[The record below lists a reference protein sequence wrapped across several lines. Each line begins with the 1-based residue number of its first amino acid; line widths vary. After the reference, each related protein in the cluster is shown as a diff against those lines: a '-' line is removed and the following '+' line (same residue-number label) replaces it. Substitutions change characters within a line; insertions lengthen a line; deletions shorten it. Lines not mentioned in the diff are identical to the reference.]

1 MPPRWIHIAAFL
13 FAVLVG
19 ACGGQM
25 DQSHPPPAESPPLP
39 AQRPAKEL
47 FHSCGHIGF
56 GSSDTL
62 AYAPDGQ
69 SVAVGSNYGY
79 VKTFDV
85 HDGSEQ
91 RVFALGKP
99 ILEGT
104 ERSVS
109 STSYSRDGT
118 LLAVG
123 DWLGG
128 VTIFRVATGETVQ
141 TFSVPQYLFAVALSP
156 DGQVLAIA
164 STGKVQLRRVSD
176 GSLLRLLDVSITN
189 DGGGSYG
196 RPRRVLSF
204 SPNGKYLV
212 VGGLLSTRIWGVEDG
227 VAMYSLSE
235 GFNPVNAVSYSRDG
249 TVIAAIGNTWLR
261 VWRTSNGEE
270 IAHAGLPGKDT
281 VDAFVR
287 LDFMSDRQSI
297 LVARANAVD
306 IWRFREGN
314 NFTGSLVRS
323 DGPKR
328 SPDSSLYDVVISPDG
343 QTLLT
348 GEVFGRVVLT
358 DIPSWQ
364 SRVVIS
370 GYPGGTRSLAFGA
383 AGTMLAGHEYTS
395 KSESYGVSHL
405 WDTRALRIIRSIDGT
420 RGTSALS
427 PTGRLLAVGLP
438 QGGVAIY
445 DPPDAR
451 APRVVV
457 PMRDAAYSLAFSR
470 DESELAI
477 SLMRSVA
484 AENAIVF
491 LRTTDGSQVRTVRAP
506 VGMLDALTL
515 SPNVDAVAA
524 AGQVGVFVMDLNNTV
539 KLNVQVPTY
548 GPRALAFHPSGT
560 LLVTSS
566 SDDGAPRYWRTRD
579 WAELAG
585 PKTVPNVGA
594 VAFSPDGSI
603 LAMGEAHSRTHL
615 VDISGGAT
623 VQTLDGLGTGTAV
636 NIAYSQDAS
645 QLAVARQDGTL
656 ELWCRP

>member
-1 MPPRWIHIAAFL
+1 MPTRWIHVGAFL
-13 FAVLVG
+13 FSVLIG
-19 ACGGQM
+19 ACGGRV
-25 DQSHPPPAESPPLP
+25 DQNHRPPADSPTLP
-39 AQRPAKEL
+39 ALRPAKEP
-47 FHSCGHIGF
+47 FRSCGHIGF

-62 AYAPDGQ
+62 AYAPNGQ
-69 SVAVGSNYGY
+69 SVAVGSQYGY
-79 VKTFDV
+79 VKTFSV

-91 RVFALGKP
+91 QVFALGKP
-99 ILEGT
+99 TLEGT

-109 STSYSRDGT
+109 SISYSRDGT
-118 LLAVG
+118 LVAVG
-123 DWLGG
+123 DWSGG
-128 VTIFRVATGETVQ
+128 VSVFRVATGETVR
-141 TFSVPQYLFAVALSP
+141 TFSVPQYLFDVALSP
-156 DGQVLAIA
+156 DGQVLAVA

-176 GSLLRLLDVSITN
+176 GSLLRMLDASITN
-189 DGGGSYG
+189 DDGGSYG

-204 SPNGKYLV
+204 SPNGEYLV
-212 VGGLLSTRIWGVEDG
+212 VGGLLSTRIWRVEDG
-227 VAMYSLSE
+227 VAMHSLSE
-235 GFNPVNAVSYSRDG
+235 GFNPVNAVSFSRDG
-249 TVIAAIGNTWLR
+249 NVIAAIGNTWLR

-270 IAHAGLPGKDT
+270 IAHAGLPDKST
-281 VDAFVR
+281 ADAFVR
-287 LDFMSDRQSI
+287 LDFMSDGQSI
-297 LVARANAVD
+297 LVARTSAVD
-306 IWRFREGN
+306 FWRFRAGN

-348 GEVFGRVVLT
+348 GELFGPVVLT
-358 DIPSWQ
+358 DIPSSQ
-364 SRVVIS
+364 RRVVIS
-370 GYPGGTRSLAFGA
+370 GFAGGARSLAFGA
-383 AGTMLAGHEYTS
+383 AGILLAGHQNTART
-395 KSESYGVSHL
+395 ESYGVSHL
-405 WDTRALRIIRSIDGT
+405 WDTKTLRIVRSIDGT

-445 DPPDAR
+445 EPPDAR

-457 PMRDAAYSLAFSR
+457 PMRDAAYSVAFSK
-470 DESELAI
+470 DESVLAI
-477 SLMRSVA
+477 SLARSVS

-585 PKTVPNVGA
+585 PKTVPDVGA

-603 LAMGEAHSRTHL
+603 LAMGEVHSRTHL
-615 VDISGGAT
+615 VDISDGAL
-623 VQTLDGLGTGTAV
+623 VQTLDGLGTGATV
-636 NIAYSQDAS
+636 NFAYSQDAS
-645 QLAVARQDGTL
+645 QLAVAHQDGTL
-656 ELWCRP
+656 EMWCRP